1 MPVRA
6 SILIVLLVAAATAA
20 TALLRSAPVAAPA
33 GLDAAARDGAL
44 DPRVDAPAATRSERT
59 ERAAVPPAAEPEAD
73 CCVRGRFVVPADVAP
88 GSVSWT
94 IQADDPFFRVVSP
107 DGWFDES
114 RERPPQAADGYSF
127 ASRGLR
133 PGTHRLGAVWRAAGP
148 RLAVVVREV
157 ELAPGQDLDLGAVA
171 PEASSPA
178 RLRIEPR
185 LLPGRRMLAP
195 QELADAGFLGPID
208 LRIALGPQ
216 QMVLGRVEVPVDT
229 DVAVHGL
236 PVAGV
241 FVHIA
246 NVPRLRIHVGGTEL
260 ALVPRPE
267 PQHLVPGGFVELML
281 DYAVR
286 CELTVQ
292 VTSPSAGAGWIEL
305 HVIDLPDGKSLWQR
319 WATAEGSTRTAT
331 LLAGQKLLVASLVDR
346 EGATCAFAMQRLEL
360 GAPRQVVALELQRA
374 LVARGTWDRVEP
386 GRQLQIALQ
395 EWPQH
400 PLWRA
405 TTGQGGSFTVPGL
418 PSDQALVA
426 VDGKRVQRVVVQRA
440 DDELLLTI
448 AR

>member
-1 MPVRA
+1 MPARA
-6 SILIVLLVAAATAA
+6 SILIVLLVAAAAAA
-20 TALLRSAPVAAPA
+20 TALLRSSPVAAPA
-33 GLDAAARDGAL
+33 GLEAAARDGAL
-44 DPRVDAPAATRSERT
+44 DPRVDAPPATRSERT

-73 CCVRGRFVVPADVAP
+73 CCVRGRLVVPADVAL

-94 IQADDPFFRVVSP
+94 I
-107 DGWFDES
+107 DES

-148 RLAVVVREV
+148 RLAVVVREI
-157 ELAPGQDLDLGAVA
+157 ELAAGQDLDLGAVA

-208 LRIALGPQ
+208 LWIALGPQ

-236 PVAGV
+236 PGAGV

-246 NVPRLRIHVGGTEL
+246 SVPRQRIHVGGTEL
-260 ALVPRPE
+260 ALVPQPE
-267 PQHLVPGGFVELML
+267 PQQLVPGGFVELML

-292 VTSPSAGAGWIEL
+292 VASPSPGAGWIEL

-319 WATAEGSTRTAT
+319 WATAEASTRTAT

-346 EGATCAFAMQRLEL
+346 DGATCAFAMQRLEV
-360 GAPRQVVALELQRA
+360 GAPRQVAALQLQPA

-386 GRQLQIALQ
+386 GRRLQIALQ

-405 TTGQGGSFTVPGL
+405 TVGQGGSFTVSGL
-418 PSDQALVA
+418 PSDHSLVA
-426 VDGKRVQRVVVQRA
+426 VDGKRVLPVVVQRA
-440 DDELLLTI
+440 DDELLLTV